1 MMNSDPMSRSTASD
15 ETIDTGGQEEKPN
28 EEPHQPLK
36 KTKRKLTNQEIE
48 HENQMCELFERKIA
62 ELKSDLTDKKVI
74 FDKLMAELFRMLGVF
89 DRLEKLHET
98 KGNEIVEAETA
109 VITILVPKRL
119 VSKKTV
125 FNSSW
130 HPPACRIPNAKN

>member
-28 EEPHQPLK
+28 EEQPHQPLK

-119 VSKKTV
+119 ATL
-125 FNSSW
+125 
-130 HPPACRIPNAKN
+130 KNGI

>member
-1 MMNSDPMSRSTASD
+1 MNSDPLSRSTASD

-36 KTKRKLTNQEIE
+36 KSTMRKLTNQEIE

-62 ELKSDLTDKKVI
+62 QLKSDLTDKKVI

-98 KGNEIVEAETA
+98 KGNEIVEAETM